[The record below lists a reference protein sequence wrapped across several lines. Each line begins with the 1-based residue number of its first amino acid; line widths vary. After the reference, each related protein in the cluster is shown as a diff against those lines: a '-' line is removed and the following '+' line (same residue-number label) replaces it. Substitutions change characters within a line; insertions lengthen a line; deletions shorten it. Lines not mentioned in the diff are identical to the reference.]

1 MTPSAATLPAYDLLV
16 VGEINP
22 DLILRGAD
30 LEPAFGQ
37 AEKRVDDAA
46 LTVGSSSV
54 MAACGAARLGLRTAF
69 VGVVGDDVFGHFM
82 LGAMRAR
89 GVDTSAC
96 KIDARVPTG
105 FSVILSQPAD
115 RAILTYP
122 GSIAHLRLS
131 DVDPD
136 VLGRARHLHVGGY
149 FLLSALRPDL
159 PELFR
164 AAKARG
170 LSTSLDTNWDP
181 DGRWAGLDALWPV
194 CDVFLPNEQELR
206 LITGQGE
213 LEAALGTLAARVP
226 TVAVKAGA
234 QGGIA
239 QQAGRTVT
247 APPLRVEVADTTGA
261 GDSFNAGFLYGY
273 LAGWPLERSLHLA
286 CACGSLSA
294 RGVGGTDRQPTL
306 AEAVEAMD
314 G

>member
-1 MTPSAATLPAYDLLV
+1 
-16 VGEINP
+16 
-22 DLILRGAD
+22 
-30 LEPAFGQ
+30 
-37 AEKRVDDAA
+37 
-46 LTVGSSSV
+46 
-54 MAACGAARLGLRTAF
+54 
-69 VGVVGDDVFGHFM
+69 M

-96 KIDARVPTG
+96 KVDARVPTG

-247 APPLRVEVADTTGA
+247 APPLRPAPRRRG
-261 GDSFNAGFLYGY
+261 GPGG
-273 LAGWPLERSLHLA
+273 
-286 CACGSLSA
+286 SA
-294 RGVGGTDRQPTL
+294 RTCRPWCR
-306 AEAVEAMD
+306 
-314 G
+314 